1 MTGYLQRLAVS
12 ASRPAD
18 AVHPV
23 LGSVFSPHDDSQG
36 ISSFGLDDDTA
47 ASVQR
52 APATLIPPARPQ
64 AESWQTSSRSGVSRD
79 FEPAYMR
86 SSSDSPTIDPTP
98 PSRDD
103 AGRRDS
109 FRPLLPDLKHEVLP
123 TPTNPGQES
132 LLAEHKP
139 SLQPAYSPLVQSGFA
154 PRFAGTQTVAN
165 SSSFRGHET
174 RATTGRSANSEPD
187 EIQIHIGRIEVT
199 AVPHTAPRTASK
211 PARKGKT
218 LEEYLKGRDRRA

>member
-1 MTGYLQRLAVS
+1 MSGYLQRLAAS
-12 ASRPAD
+12 ALRPAE

-23 LGSVFSPHDDSQG
+23 LGSVFSPHDGSQG
-36 ISSFGLDDDTA
+36 ISSFGLDDDTV

-52 APATLIPPARPQ
+52 APAPLIPPARPQ
-64 AESWQTSSRSGVSRD
+64 AESWQTASPSGVTRD
-79 FEPAYMR
+79 FERADMR
-86 SSSDSPTIDPTP
+86 SSSDSPTIEPTA

-139 SLQPAYSPLVQSGFA
+139 PLQPAYSPFVQSGFDS
-154 PRFAGTQTVAN
+154 RFAGTQTAAN
-165 SSSFRGHET
+165 SFPVRGHET
-174 RATTGRSANSEPD
+174 RATTSRSAKGEPD

-199 AVPHTAPRTASK
+199 AVPQTAPRTASK